1 MCDYSAS
8 AKILGDRGALGRD
21 TKFLGWGDSL
31 SLGGGARS
39 GWWGGLGASGGTMG
53 TPCNLSFVS

>member
-31 SLGGGARS
+31 SLGGGQ
-39 GWWGGLGASGGTMG
+39 GWDGGESRGIRGHYGNPL
-53 TPCNLSFVS
+53 